1 MPRSW
6 LNVTDRQ
13 RREEVMTKLQSQ
25 RTRSELKALFGLLL
39 AVILAGAF
47 AVAGQARPAD
57 SSRQHGALH
66 VTKECSPPP
75 EGGFTG
81 EAGSYCTIKSSNLK
95 AIGVGSKVFYAEAA
109 GADGLDSDLYL
120 YTGPGNSAFGHV
132 TLSFATLSG
141 VVKFSG
147 GTGRFRGFRAR
158 VIVTYNPDTDLW
170 HWDGAYRFSRDDD

>member
-1 MPRSW
+1 
-6 LNVTDRQ
+6 
-13 RREEVMTKLQSQ
+13 MTKLQSQ

-95 AIGVGSKVFYAEAA
+95 PIGVGSKVFYAEAA
-109 GADGLDSDLYL
+109 GAAGL
-120 YTGPGNSAFGHV
+120 GGEAPRQESAESYGRGAEEGAAVEVHGV
-132 TLSFATLSG
+132 TLVSYCVLFLIANYVQYWHTCLRLFSPKTTG
-141 VVKFSG
+141 V
-147 GTGRFRGFRAR
+147 
-158 VIVTYNPDTDLW
+158 
-170 HWDGAYRFSRDDD
+170 